1 MPRRRIQLTTRT
13 PAPLAVDLFTP
24 ETGSGPGL
32 VLCPAME
39 HGTEAVQRAAE
50 LFAQEGYVV
59 AVPLSDDANPLRPQD
74 VVACLDALAAAE
86 QCKGAIAAVSYGSG
100 AGAALRCAAQ
110 GLLECVACY
119 QPQGLDALLPELKEV
134 GVPLLLHLQAQLA
147 ANSAFADAVRA
158 SQKGEVYVYSD
169 GAAGGLVPGGPGA
182 PPSAGIAHSRTLAL
196 LRATVGPRYDLSALW
211 DEHRNCEFVSR
222 DADATMRTMVAQPY
236 VNHVPTLIGGYGAS
250 DLHHFYS
257 RHFIPNNPADMR
269 SIPVSRTVGADR
281 VVNETILCFT
291 HDREIE
297 WMLPGIAPTG
307 RYVEVALIGIITF
320 RGGKLAHEHIYW
332 DQASVLVQIGLL
344 DPAGLPVAGAEAAR
358 KVLDPSLP
366 SNALLRNWT
375 PP

>member
-1 MPRRRIQLTTRT
+1 MERGT
-13 PAPLAVDLFTP
+13 AAVL
-24 ETGSGPGL
+24 
-32 VLCPAME
+32 
-39 HGTEAVQRAAE
+39 QAAE

-59 AVPLSDDANPLRPQD
+59 AVPVLDGGTTLDARALA
-74 VVACLDALAAAE
+74 ACIDALAADE
-86 QCKGAIAAVSYGSG
+86 QCKGGIGAVSYGD
-100 AGAALRCAAQ
+100 GAAAALACAAQ
-110 GLLECVACY
+110 GLLWCVACY
-119 QPQGLDALLPELKEV
+119 EPRDIETLLPQADAAGIPLLVHLDAQSGAV
-134 GVPLLLHLQAQLA
+134 LQRRVA
-147 ANSAFADAVRA
+147 AMD
-158 SQKGEVYVYSD
+158 KGEACLYSD
-169 GAAGGLVPGGPGA
+169 GGAGGVVPGASGA
-182 PPSAGIAHSRTLAL
+182 APSAGIAQSRTLGF
-196 LRATVGPRYDLSALW
+196 LRAAIGPRYDLSALW
-211 DEHRNCEFVSR
+211 DEHRSCEFVTR

-236 VNHVPTLIGGYGAS
+236 VNHVPTMIGGYGAT

-257 RHFIPNNPADMR
+257 KHFIPNNPADMR

-344 DPAGLPVAGAEAAR
+344 DPKLLPVTGAEAAR

-366 SNALLRNWT
+366 SNQLLRTWQA
-375 PP
+375 P

>member
-1 MPRRRIQLTTRT
+1 L
-13 PAPLAVDLFTP
+13 
-24 ETGSGPGL
+24 
-32 VLCPAME
+32 
-39 HGTEAVQRAAE
+39 H
-50 LFAQEGYVV
+50 
-59 AVPLSDDANPLRPQD
+59 
-74 VVACLDALAAAE
+74 
-86 QCKGAIAAVSYGSG
+86 
-100 AGAALRCAAQ
+100 CAAQ
-110 GLLECVACY
+110 GLLACVACY
-119 QPQGLDALLPELKEV
+119 QPQDLDALLPALQALR
-134 GVPLLLHLQAQLA
+134 VPVLLHLQPDA
-147 ANSAFADAVRA
+147 AASRAFADAVRA
-158 SQKGEVYVYSD
+158 SPKGEVYVYSD

-196 LRATVGPRYDLSALW
+196 LRATIGPRYDLSALW
-211 DEHRNCEFVSR
+211 DAHRDCEFVSR
-222 DADATMRTMVAQPY
+222 DADATMRTMVGQPY
-236 VNHVPTLIGGYGAS
+236 VNHVPTMIGGYGAR

-366 SNALLRNWT
+366 SNALLRNWS